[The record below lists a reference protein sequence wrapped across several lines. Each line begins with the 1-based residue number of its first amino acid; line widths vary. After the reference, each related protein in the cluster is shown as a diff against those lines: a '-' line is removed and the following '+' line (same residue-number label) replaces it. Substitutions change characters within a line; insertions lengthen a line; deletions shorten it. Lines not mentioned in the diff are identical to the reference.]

1 MVEQDLRNIQD
12 AIERL
17 SLRNRRLARALAVSV
32 TVLALGFVAL
42 AVRGLP
48 PARTAADGGIL
59 KVRGLVVVDG
69 NGVERVRIQAPL
81 PDPLVLGKRFPRGG
95 AVSGILLS
103 DEEGNERSG
112 YVTSDGYPNVFF
124 TLDSLARQHVLFIT
138 EPQGDPT
145 LRLWDGTSV
154 ATLSAGADG
163 PRLKLTSGERTLF
176 EVPAPAPPA
185 GTRPRKDRP

>member
-1 MVEQDLRNIQD
+1 MDDPDLKEIRD
-12 AIERL
+12 AIGKL
-17 SLRNRRLARALAVSV
+17 TLRNRRLTWALTASVS
-32 TVLALGFVAL
+32 VLALGIIAL
-42 AVRGLP
+42 SVFRFPSKSAVP
-48 PARTAADGGIL
+48 ADGVL
-59 KVRGLVVVDG
+59 TLRGLVILDA

-81 PDPLVLGKRFPRGG
+81 PDPLILGKRFPRGG

-145 LRLWDGTSV
+145 LRLWDGASA
-154 ATLSAGADG
+154 ATLSAGSDG
-163 PRLKLTSGERTLF
+163 PGLKLTAGEKTLL
-176 EVPAPAPPA
+176 EIPARRPA
-185 GTRPRKDRP
+185 GK

>member
-1 MVEQDLRNIQD
+1 MVDQDLKDIRETM
-12 AIERL
+12 ERL
-17 SLRNRRLARALAVSV
+17 VARSRRLARALLVSV
-32 TVLALGFVAL
+32 TLLALAL
-42 AVRGLP
+42 AAVAMVGFKGQNP
-48 PARTAADGGIL
+48 DPSGTVL

-81 PDPLVLGKRFPRGG
+81 PDPLILGKRLPRGG

-145 LRLWDGTSV
+145 LRLWDGASA
-154 ATLSAGADG
+154 ATLSAGADN
-163 PRLKLTSGERTLF
+163 PALKLTSGSKILF
-176 EVPAPAPPA
+176 EVPARPPA
-185 GTRPRKDRP
+185 VKSREEAP

>member
-1 MVEQDLRNIQD
+1 MDERDLQDLRD
-12 AIERL
+12 SLEKL
-17 SLRNRRLARALAVSV
+17 TLRNRRLTWGLTV
-32 TVLALGFVAL
+32 TATGLVLGIVAL
-42 AVRGLP
+42 SAFCFMTRRRRP
-48 PARTAADGGIL
+48 SDGIL
-59 KVRGLVVVDG
+59 TVRGLVVVDG

-81 PDPLVLGKRFPRGG
+81 PDPLVLGKRLPRGG
-95 AVSGILLS
+95 AISGILLS

-154 ATLSAGADG
+154 STLSAGVDG
-163 PRLKLTSGERTLF
+163 PGLKLTAGDKTLF
-176 EVPAPAPPA
+176 EIPVRAPAS
-185 GTRPRKDRP
+185 R